1 MLYSIL
7 SKKGNIELKD
17 VKSIGE
23 LLSEYISN
31 AEMNPSIKYHREWP
45 LIAGKSL

>member
-31 AEMNPSIKYHREWP
+31 AEMNPSINKEIIRFTALDLE
-45 LIAGKSL
+45 